1 MGFYGLIWALISILI
16 LQYPVLEYFIQSSA
30 HFGRLST
37 VYCTTDYT
45 ITVSFLL
52 PTCRSALYYCEM
64 DDDEVPEDQK
74 TKFNSIPASCWWA
87 VVTVTT
93 LGYGDMYPETPLGKV
108 LGTFCVFSG
117 ILVIAFQ
124 MPIMVAKVS

>member
-1 MGFYGLIWALISILI
+1 MDPDA
-16 LQYPVLEYFIQSSA
+16 EN
-30 HFGRLST
+30 
-37 VYCTTDYT
+37 
-45 ITVSFLL
+45 
-52 PTCRSALYYCEM
+52 PT
-64 DDDEVPEDQK
+64 
-74 TKFNSIPASCWWA
+74 TKFDSIPASCWWA

-124 MPIMVAKVS
+124 MPIMVAKVSLELENFAFASQRRPTNVRGIPWWNLLKLESRHILDNMFVVELE